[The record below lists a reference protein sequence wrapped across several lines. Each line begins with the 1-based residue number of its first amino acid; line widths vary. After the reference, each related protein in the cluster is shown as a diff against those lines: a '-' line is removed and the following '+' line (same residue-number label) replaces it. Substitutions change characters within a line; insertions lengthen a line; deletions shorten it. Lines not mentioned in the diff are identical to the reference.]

1 MTERLFQRDSYL
13 KTFDA
18 RVTAVRPEGVVLD
31 RTAFFP
37 TGGGVLGDTGALTG
51 LSGSFRVV
59 ETVEDEG
66 GVFHR
71 LERAGLAVDDA
82 VQGELEWARRYLLM
96 RYHTATHVLTGVM
109 FNDFHV
115 RVTGNQLT
123 PDKGRVDFAFEQF
136 DRDVLEEGFRRANAI
151 VARDLAVR
159 VSFVPAARDRARA
172 LSDAGTRSRRR
183 GSRHGADWPRRPA
196 GPVGLP
202 ADDPPA
208 AGALRRLRRPSWRA
222 RS

>member
-37 TGGGVLGDTGALTG
+37 TGGGVLGDTGTLTG

-151 VARDLAVR
+151 VAQDLAVR
-159 VSFVPAARDRARA
+159 VSSSPP
-172 LSDAGTRSRRR
+172 LGP
-183 GSRHGADWPRRPA
+183 GPRPSSSSW
-196 GPVGLP
+196 
-202 ADDPPA
+202 
-208 AGALRRLRRPSWRA
+208 RRPSA
-222 RS
+222 TTSRSCGWSRSSASTRRPTAAATSPR

>member
-37 TGGGVLGDTGALTG
+37 TGGGVLGDTGTLTG

-82 VQGELEWARRYLLM
+82 VQGELEWAPRYLLM
-96 RYHTATHVLTGVM
+96 RYPTATHVLTRVVVQAL
-109 FNDFHV
+109 HV
-115 RVTGNQLT
+115 
-123 PDKGRVDFAFEQF
+123 
-136 DRDVLEEGFRRANAI
+136 
-151 VARDLAVR
+151 
-159 VSFVPAARDRARA
+159 
-172 LSDAGTRSRRR
+172 
-183 GSRHGADWPRRPA
+183 
-196 GPVGLP
+196 PV
-202 ADDPPA
+202 
-208 AGALRRLRRPSWRA
+208 
-222 RS
+222 